1 VDRLPENKIDM
12 ATLSAIAA
20 TSEAIIRLLRSSYDP
35 TQFNSASLDFQVYVA
50 NDFLNPMDEGVSL
63 LLYRIFQDGTN
74 RTPPGRLLP
83 NGQRGPTRLPLELHF
98 ILTAWAKTA
107 SLQHELAGW
116 MMRTLEDHPILY
128 PSLLNSYKP
137 DVFYPEE
144 TVEIGL
150 AELSTEDLF
159 NIWDVIIRHVYQ
171 LSVPYV
177 ARVVRIESTLSD
189 LASSKVRHRSM
200 EFQNAAALSGA

>member
-1 VDRLPENKIDM
+1 M
-12 ATLSAIAA
+12 ATPSAIAA
-20 TSEAIIRLLRSSYDP
+20 TTEAIIRLLRSSYDP
-35 TQFNSASLDFQVYVA
+35 TQFNNAPMDFQVYVA

-74 RTPPGRLLP
+74 RTPPGRMQP
-83 NGQRGPTRLPLELHF
+83 NGQRGPTKLPLELHF
-98 ILTAWAKTA
+98 LLTAWAKTA

-116 MMRTLEDHPILY
+116 MMRTLEDNAVLF

-144 TVEIGL
+144 TVEIAL
-150 AELSTEDLF
+150 AQLSTEDLF
-159 NIWDVIIRHVYQ
+159 DIWDVIIRHVYQ

-177 ARVVRIESTLSD
+177 ARVVRIESTATTVNGAQVQDRLMD
-189 LASSKVRHRSM
+189 YRGVLAGS
-200 EFQNAAALSGA
+200 A

>member
-1 VDRLPENKIDM
+1 M
-12 ATLSAIAA
+12 ATLSAVAA

-35 TQFNSASLDFQVYVA
+35 TQFNNASLDFQVYVS
-50 NDFLNPMDEGVSL
+50 NDFLTPMDEGVSL

-74 RTPPGRLLP
+74 RTPPGRMQP
-83 NGQRGPTRLPLELHF
+83 NGQIGPTKLPLELHF
-98 ILTAWAKTA
+98 LLTAWAKTA

-116 MMRTLEDHPILY
+116 MMRTLEDNPILY

-144 TVEIGL
+144 TVEVGL
-150 AELSTEDLF
+150 AQLSTEDLF
-159 NIWDVIIRHVYQ
+159 DIWDVIIRHVYQ

-177 ARVVRIESTLSD
+177 ARVVRVESTLP
-189 LASSKVRHRSM
+189 AV
-200 EFQNAAALSGA
+200 AGAQVQRRLMDYRNVPVGA

>member
-1 VDRLPENKIDM
+1 M

-20 TSEAIIRLLRSSYDP
+20 TCEAIIRLLRSSYDP
-35 TQFNSASLDFQVYVA
+35 AQFNNVPLDFQVYVA

-74 RTPPGRLLP
+74 RTPPGRLQP
-83 NGQRGPTRLPLELHF
+83 NGQRGPTKLPLEMHF
-98 ILTAWAKTA
+98 LLTAWAKTA

-116 MMRTLEDHPILY
+116 MMRTLEDNAILY

-177 ARVVRIESTLSD
+177 ARVVRIESTLTNG
-189 LASSKVRHRSM
+189 AGSKVRHRSM
-200 EFQNAAALSGA
+200 DFRSAALSGA

>member
-1 VDRLPENKIDM
+1 M

-35 TQFNSASLDFQVYVA
+35 TQFNNASLDFQVYVS

-74 RTPPGRLLP
+74 RTPPGRMQP
-83 NGQRGPTRLPLELHF
+83 NGQIGPTKLPLELHF
-98 ILTAWAKTA
+98 LLTAWAKTA

-116 MMRTLEDHPILY
+116 MMRTLEDNPILY

-144 TVEIGL
+144 TVEVGL
-150 AELSTEDLF
+150 AQLSTEDLF
-159 NIWDVIIRHVYQ
+159 DIWDVIIRHVYQ

-177 ARVVRIESTLSD
+177 ARVVRVESILP
-189 LASSKVRHRSM
+189 AV
-200 EFQNAAALSGA
+200 AGAQVQRRLMDYRNVPVGA

>member
-1 VDRLPENKIDM
+1 M

-35 TQFNSASLDFQVYVA
+35 TQFNNASLDFQVYVA

-63 LLYRIFQDGTN
+63 LLYRIFQDGTS
-74 RTPPGRLLP
+74 RTPPGRLQP
-83 NGQRGPTRLPLELHF
+83 NGQPGPTKLPLELHF
-98 ILTAWAKTA
+98 LLTAWAKTA

-116 MMRTLEDHPILY
+116 MMRTLEDNPILY
-128 PSLLNSYKP
+128 PGLLNSYKP

-150 AELSTEDLF
+150 AQLSTEDLF
-159 NIWDVIIRHVYQ
+159 DIWDVIIRHVYQ

-177 ARVVRIESTLSD
+177 ARVVRIESTLP
-189 LASSKVRHRSM
+189 AV
-200 EFQNAAALSGA
+200 AGAQVQTRLMDYRNGLVGS